1 MKAFTLLFTILLI
14 SVNYSFALTDTTT
27 YITDT
32 DDAGNTSQVLSQLLF
47 YEGYWLCE
55 SKIAWLSYWP

>member
-32 DDAGNTSQVLSQLLF
+32 DDAGNTS
-47 YEGYWLCE
+47 
-55 SKIAWLSYWP
+55 